1 MKIKDTTFQRSAIF
15 SVLSWLFIFAL
26 IPNALV
32 FMTSLLEPG
41 DNEIVHLSFTLDN
54 YWVLLSPIY
63 GKIFIR
69 SLYIASLCTFASL
82 ILAYPFAYFLSRCQ
96 QFKNLLLLFV
106 IIPFWTSSLI
116 RAYAIVALLKTH
128 GLINAI
134 LLKLGLISIPLQL
147 MYTHTAVVI
156 GLVYNLLPFMILPLY
171 ANLEKL
177 DHRLI
182 DAARDLG
189 ANRLTILFK
198 ILIPLTIP
206 GILAGC
212 MLVFL
217 PAMTMFFIPD
227 LLGGSKTMLL
237 GNLIQNQFLSA
248 RNWPVGSA
256 VSIAL
261 TITMLFLAWLY
272 KRYSKSNH
280 DAKGLL

>member
-1 MKIKDTTFQRSAIF
+1 MKIKDTTFKNSAI
-15 SVLSWLFIFAL
+15 LLILAWLCLLAL
-26 IPNALV
+26 IPNVLV
-32 FMTSLLEPG
+32 FITSLLEPG
-41 DNEIVHLSFTLDN
+41 DNEIVHLSFSLQSYLT
-54 YWVLLSPIY
+54 LLSPIY

-69 SLYIASLCTFASL
+69 SFYIASLCTLLTL
-82 ILAYPFAYFLSRCQ
+82 ILAYPFAYIVSRSTHY
-96 QFKNLLLLFV
+96 KNLILLFV

-116 RAYAIVALLKTH
+116 RAYAIIALLKTK
-128 GLINAI
+128 GILNSI
-134 LLKLGLISIPLQL
+134 LLYLGIIHTPLQL
-147 MYTHTAVVI
+147 MYTNTAVLI

-182 DAARDLG
+182 DAAKDLG
-189 ANRLTILFK
+189 ANRLTVLFK
-198 ILIPLTIP
+198 ILFPLTLP

-256 VSIAL
+256 VSISL
-261 TITMLFLAWLY
+261 TVMMLLLVLVY
-272 KRYSKSNH
+272 RHYSKNNK
-280 DAKGLL
+280 DTRAIL